1 MVDASAR
8 VRVEMVGIEDVA
20 VDALEFGDLRGR
32 GRTDACAHQ
41 GFAHR
46 SDGVDDDFLDAAEAV
61 VVEAFDA
68 ALAFGGGDL
77 GVGALGAD
85 EAAQAVVVERTDNTS
100 YDWSI

>member
-8 VRVEMVGIEDVA
+8 VRVEMVGVEDVA

-46 SDGVDDDFLDAAEAV
+46 SDGGDDDFLDAADAV
-61 VVEAFDA
+61 VVVAFDA
-68 ALAFGGGDL
+68 VGAAGGGEAGTCDPCSN
-77 GVGALGAD
+77 GAINASYI
-85 EAAQAVVVERTDNTS
+85 TS
-100 YDWSI
+100 HFTT